1 MSDQGPGRPPQ
12 VPFSSATSRS
22 SGDEP
27 NTRIAELDEFLSR
40 AVDRQ
45 IAEQRALREAF
56 VELADQ
62 VRALQ
67 SEQGDEVDPEELLEQ
82 IRRIHQAYSDVVVA
96 EVREIRDAIAAA
108 AQAEEHEEAV
118 APEEVIEQIRRISQ
132 AYSDAVIAEVR
143 DVKEAIATRPD
154 TPAADEVDPQEFIEQ
169 IRRFSQAYSDAVIA
183 EIREVRETMAEP
195 QAPAPAAPAIDAAAT
210 DEIAAEIRELR
221 EALASQA
228 EATHALA
235 TQARAGT
242 VVPMPQVD
250 ATGAMGHE
258 IDPDEVIDQIR
269 RISQAYSDAVIAE
282 IREIREGFETAAA
295 PPAATPSSEGSD
307 VVIAELRDVRDEIL
321 TQLQRPVPQAD
332 SAGDAAGLGD
342 IQGTVGAMSADVE
355 GIAQAL
361 IDLNAGLRDWAEGV
375 DSRIGEMQQAVDLV
389 RDFAS
394 QTQELRTEMLEA
406 MDLRDQRQ
414 GYDAEGYEAEGYERQ
429 EPAPSQELAPQ
440 EFAVDAELVPE
451 PRVVI
456 TDSVE
461 LDRRI
466 QETIDL
472 SLYLA
477 DQVDAFG
484 RVLQSM
490 GDLPTRLEGVISQ
503 ALRRTLTARSKL
515 DSEATTE
522 IRTALASLD
531 TYVDKIDDIVTRF
544 AASEESV
551 RKLALGQVEV
561 SSRIDSLYDAIADR
575 LDDVEADRRRTEEI
589 LAGAIDAVGEGK
601 APKAASTLAKATKS
615 AASRRKK
622 TPGSRREATTK
633 AKKPK
638 PVARKRTPRKQANT

>member
-1 MSDQGPGRPPQ
+1 MR
-12 VPFSSATSRS
+12 V
-22 SGDEP
+22 
-27 NTRIAELDEFLSR
+27 AELDEFLSR

-67 SEQGDEVDPEELLEQ
+67 SEQGDDVDPEELLEQ

-108 AQAEEHEEAV
+108 AQAEADEETV
-118 APEEVIEQIRRISQ
+118 DPEEVIEQIRRISQ

-143 DVKEAIATRPD
+143 DVKEAIAAPPD
-154 TPAADEVDPQEFIEQ
+154 PSTTEEIDPQEFIEQ

-183 EIREVRETMAEP
+183 EIREVRETMAAP
-195 QAPAPAAPAIDAAAT
+195 PAPVAPAPAAPAAT
-210 DEIAAEIRELR
+210 DEIAAEIREIR

-228 EATHALA
+228 QATQALA
-235 TQARAGT
+235 TQARERPP
-242 VVPMPQVD
+242 VPMPPV
-250 ATGAMGHE
+250 AETRE
-258 IDPDEVIDQIR
+258 VDPDEIVDQIR

-282 IREIREGFETAAA
+282 IREVREGFASMAA
-295 PPAATPSSEGSD
+295 PVTAPASD
-307 VVIAELRDVRDEIL
+307 GTDVIAEIRDVRDEIL
-321 TQLQRPVPQAD
+321 TQLQRPAPPDVT
-332 SAGDAAGLGD
+332 GDAAALGD
-342 IQGTVGAMSADVE
+342 IHGTVGAMSADVE

-375 DSRIGEMQQAVDLV
+375 DSRIGDMQHAVDLV

-394 QTQELRTEMLEA
+394 QTQELRAEMLEA

-414 GYDAEGYEAEGYERQ
+414 GYVDEGYPSQGSEDEAYEDRAQ
-429 EPAPSQELAPQ
+429 SQELAPP
-440 EFAVDAELVPE
+440 EPAFDAELVPP
-451 PRVVI
+451 PRVMV

-461 LDRRI
+461 IDRRI

-484 RVLQSM
+484 RVLQAM

-561 SSRIDSLYDAIADR
+561 NSRIDSLHDAIADR

-589 LAGAIDAVGEGK
+589 LAAAIDAVGEGK

-615 AASRRKK
+615 AASRRKPAG
-622 TPGSRREATTK
+622 TSRRTPAK

-638 PVARKRTPRKQANT
+638 PPARKRTPRKQADT